1 MAFQVTI
8 CILTI
13 PYAIER
19 VALQWLSMLLAHT
32 KLDEDLQAAHTVI
45 TSSSDAQGELD
56 KDLRLLEVGLRKG
69 IRLRFRCPPSWLM
82 SATCPDLELKR

>member
-1 MAFQVTI
+1 MLYYNIIKVTI

-19 VALQWLSMLLAHT
+19 VALQWLSMVLAHAA
-32 KLDEDLQAAHTVI
+32 LDEDLQAARTVI

-56 KDLRLLEVGLRKG
+56 KDLRLLEVG
-69 IRLRFRCPPSWLM
+69 
-82 SATCPDLELKR
+82 SASYIILILHYIILYIFHSVI